1 MNGGSSERDKKIGD
15 LVEKLQHIHA
25 KHMAELAELKAQ
37 QGKLLKDVMARID
50 REQAEKILSKI
61 KGGNLDNLNQ

>member
-15 LVEKLQHIHA
+15 LVEKLQYIHA
-25 KHMAELAELKAQ
+25 KHMAKLAELKAQ
-37 QGKLLKDVMARID
+37 QCKLLKDVMARID
-50 REQAEKILSKI
+50 REQAENILSKI